1 MRLCICTRFFS
12 LETRASAHANDTGTA
27 ESHAS
32 APRRRIPDLPPGDP
46 DIGGSRMAAG
56 WQHAFF
62 VVKKAQDSAQIFV
75 SDFAVR

>member
-1 MRLCICTRFFS
+1 MRLCICTRFS
-12 LETRASAHANDTGTA
+12 CRDARARNANDIGTA

-56 WQHAFF
+56 WQQAFF
-62 VVKKAQDSAQIFV
+62 VVKKAQDSAQFFV
-75 SDFAVR
+75 SDFAVG